1 VTITFRDLISKD
13 QSSDYAKPMTNAEA
27 ASRHRVRLPALPI
40 GSFDPETV
48 HFNIRYRSLQIASQL
63 ALLDLKA
70 AGYSHGAGELEIKPE
85 YRATRII
92 ADLRH
97 SPTGSSSRT
106 CADLGSNGG
115 VRFTEPAPK
124 PVVSLPRLSIMEAS
138 P

>member
-1 VTITFRDLISKD
+1 MNITFRDLISKD
-13 QSSDYAKPMTNAEA
+13 KLSDAAKPMTNAEA
-27 ASRHRVRLPALPI
+27 TSRHRVFLPARPI
-40 GSFDPETV
+40 SSFDADTV
-48 HFNIRYRSLQIASQL
+48 QYSIRYRSLQIASQL

-70 AGYSHGAGELEIKPE
+70 AGHSHGAGELEIKPE

-115 VRFTEPAPK
+115 VRYTDPAPG
-124 PVVSLPRLSIMEAS
+124 PSVSLPRLSFLEAS